1 MCLRRIDVLNYA
13 ARLERRMLWNEA
25 VEGGLLLEYYAIEE
39 ETGNLGRK
47 NPEGRL
53 KSPTKLPQQQTRMRV
68 P

>member
-1 MCLRRIDVLNYA
+1 
-13 ARLERRMLWNEA
+13 MLWNEA

-47 NPEGRL
+47 NPERRL